1 MPQMST
7 LILVVSPGGDGNT
20 YGHDDFF
27 GVQEIAAQLLC
38 LYTMC
43 FGIFSHVPSMNF
55 GTLVMDNL

>member
-1 MPQMST
+1 MST
-7 LILVVSPGGDGNT
+7 LILVVSRGCGNT

-38 LYTMC
+38 LYTVC